1 MTEWMTHIV
10 CPCCTSCPPPLS
22 LRWYPPGHGD
32 FYQSFMDSGLLQKL
46 ESRGRKYV
54 FVSNIDNM
62 AGTADVNILNK
73 MYRENKEYALE
84 VTNKTRSDVKG
95 TTLVWYDNNYRLVEV
110 AKVPRD
116 RKWQETVK
124 QKSMFNTNNVWVSM
138 SGIRRVVERGFKD
151 MEVNVNSKTL
161 RSGINVLQGGDSIMG
176 SGHRVARWNYNTK

>member
-1 MTEWMTHIV
+1 MSLHLKLLL
-10 CPCCTSCPPPLS
+10 LS
-22 LRWYPPGHGD
+22 PRWYPPGHGD

-62 AGTADVNILNK
+62 AGTADLNILNK
-73 MYRENKEYALE
+73 MYRENKEYVLE
-84 VTNKTRSDVKG
+84 VTHKTRSDVKG
-95 TTLVWYDNNYRLVEV
+95 TTLVWYENNYRLVEV

-161 RSGINVLQGGDSIMG
+161 REAIQ
-176 SGHRVARWNYNTK
+176 

>member
-1 MTEWMTHIV
+1 
-10 CPCCTSCPPPLS
+10 
-22 LRWYPPGHGD
+22 
-32 FYQSFMDSGLLQKL
+32 MDSGLLQKL

-62 AGTADVNILNK
+62 AGTADLNILNK
-73 MYRENKEYALE
+73 MYRENKEYVLE
-84 VTNKTRSDVKG
+84 VTHKTRSDVKG
-95 TTLVWYDNNYRLVEV
+95 TTLVWYEDNYRLIEV

-138 SGIRRVVERGFKD
+138 SGIRRVCERGFKD

-161 RSGINVLQGGDSIMG
+161 RDTVSRKEICLENCSTVSFLETYSLRQGGSYAETAEAKAKGICK
-176 SGHRVARWNYNTK
+176 A

>member
-1 MTEWMTHIV
+1 
-10 CPCCTSCPPPLS
+10 
-22 LRWYPPGHGD
+22 
-32 FYQSFMDSGLLQKL
+32 MDSGLLQKL